1 MENVKIYLHPMLL
14 YNFIMK
20 KTAADDNDPT
30 EFKESDSCSRRW
42 DLSVVKVSTGLGF
55 IAHHII
61 AYWDL

>member
-1 MENVKIYLHPMLL
+1 MESVKTYLHLLL
-14 YNFIMK
+14 YNFIMDK
-20 KTAADDNDPT
+20 SAADDNDPT

-42 DLSVVKVSTGLGF
+42 DLYVVKVSTGL